1 VNEKIRLYHADA
13 YERLDDIDT
22 GSVDAVIT
30 DPPYGTTQMEWDTA
44 AQWGRL
50 WPLIKDVLKDAGV
63 VVSFSAPPYHV
74 DLIQSNRAWWR
85 YEIVWRKTMGTRY
98 LDSNDRPLQGHEN
111 IQVFTPKMRE
121 STYNPQKWDSGQPY
135 NFDHGGR
142 DREHYNDF
150 DSAVER
156 SSSGERHPL
165 TVIQFKNGDNQNNPH
180 PSWKPVGLMRWLV
193 RTYTNEGERVLDPFC
208 GAGSTGVAALREGR
222 TFTGI
227 EMNDEYVEKARARCA
242 AEASAPSMFQG

>member
-1 VNEKIRLYHADA
+1 
-13 YERLDDIDT
+13 
-22 GSVDAVIT
+22 VIT